1 MCLCRK
7 MQDHIDFL
15 CCEKQLHEV
24 GIAYVALYESEHEN
38 TKLHCAM
45 PIRKNPVTVGT
56 TKKNGKRRINSPL
69 PSLREHILKIQLRG
83 QVRTV
88 MNDASFSVS

>member
-1 MCLCRK
+1 MLTYMCLCRK

-38 TKLHCAM
+38 TKLHCACTF
-45 PIRKNPVTVGT
+45 IRTLLLQEQQRKTV
-56 TKKNGKRRINSPL
+56 REELIL
-69 PSLREHILKIQLRG
+69 PSP
-83 QVRTV
+83 V
-88 MNDASFSVS
+88 